1 MALSSLQEK
10 IVAGIIGGLTV
21 TVLAGIWRAVAHW
34 LWKVDPATLGTL
46 TSLLANGQYLFES
59 GRGYSATEF
68 SRWQAESEHLL
79 KAVED
84 AIATGISKKEAKRF
98 MTASGVNAI
107 VDYYGAQPT
116 GPGAEHNRRLNVF
129 RGYLSKLELLIVRYS

>member
-1 MALSSLQEK
+1 MALTSLQEK

-21 TVLAGIWRAVAHW
+21 AVVLGIWRAVAHW
-34 LWKVDPATLGTL
+34 LRKVDPATLGTL
-46 TSLLANGQYLFES
+46 TGLLANGNYLFDS

-79 KAVED
+79 KAVAD

-98 MTASGVNAI
+98 MTAAGVIPVVN
-107 VDYYGAQPT
+107 YYGGEPT